1 MTTPPANIWL
11 ELLRRPH
18 LAPLTTLSLGIALY
32 AFNTFLVATALPS
45 AVAEIGGVALL
56 AWATTVFLV
65 AAIVAGAGGA
75 TVKARLGARAGL
87 LLGGGVFLAGTLVC
101 ALAPA
106 MPVLL
111 VGRALQGAGEGM
123 VAAISYAL
131 IPVLFPA
138 RLTTKVFAVE
148 ALVWALAGFAGP
160 VVGGVLTEAVSWRAA
175 MLVNAPV
182 TVLFLGLVLASV
194 PPRLSESSLSEGGL
208 APPPLLRLAALGA
221 GILLIAASSL
231 TGTTAASVA
240 CVLAGCAV
248 LIAMAAAD
256 RRQATPLF
264 PRGAFSPGTAL
275 GAGLLIVALMPVAHS
290 FTIVHL
296 TLALQQGWGFSPIL
310 AGALFALG
318 PLSWS
323 ATMLVVA
330 SIAHPAMPAIGI
342 RFGPPVL
349 ALAVAGQLAAI
360 ALGLP
365 WAMLPFLA
373 AAGASFGLGWAFL
386 SIAVVRAAAPAER
399 DMAAGLVPTV
409 QSAGYAVGAALTGLA
424 ASQAGLDGTSAQSTI
439 TGFAWVVA
447 CGRVPAG
454 LASWVA
460 LRWRAIG

>member
-1 MTTPPANIWL
+1 MTLPAEHAWSA
-11 ELLRRPH
+11 LLRRPH
-18 LAPLTTLSLGIALY
+18 LVPLAMLSLGIGLY

-65 AAIVAGAGGA
+65 SAIVAGAGGA
-75 TVKARLGARAGL
+75 AVKARLGARAAL
-87 LLGGGVFLAGTLVC
+87 VLGGATFLAGTLVC
-101 ALAPA
+101 GLAPA

-111 VGRALQGAGEGM
+111 LGRALQGAGEGM

-148 ALVWALAGFAGP
+148 ALVWAMAGFAGP
-160 VVGGVLTEAVSWRAA
+160 VAGGVLTEAVSWRAA
-175 MLVNAPV
+175 FLVNAPV
-182 TVLFLGLVLASV
+182 AVLFLGLVLASV
-194 PPRLSESSLSEGGL
+194 PGRLPKEGL
-208 APPPLLRLAALGA
+208 APPPLLRLAALGL

-231 TGTTAASVA
+231 AGHPMASAA
-240 CVLAGCAV
+240 CVLAGAAV
-248 LIAMAAAD
+248 LFAMAAAD
-256 RRQATPLF
+256 RRQASRLF
-264 PRGAFSPGTAL
+264 PRGAFNPGTAL
-275 GAGLLIVALMPVAHS
+275 GAGLLVVALMPVAHS

-296 TLALQQGWGFSPIL
+296 TLALQQGWGFSPTQ

-323 ATMLVVA
+323 AAMLVVA
-330 SIAHPAMPAIGI
+330 NIDHPAMPSLGI

-349 ALAVAGQLAAI
+349 AFAVAGQLGAV

-386 SIAVVRAAAPAER
+386 SMAVVRAAEPAER

-424 ASQAGLDGTSAQSTI
+424 ASQAGLDGATPAATI
-439 TGFAWVVA
+439 AGFAWVVG
-447 CGRVPAG
+447 CGLVPAG
-454 LASWVA
+454 VASWVA
-460 LRWRAIG
+460 LRRREWP